1 MVLPDWECFI
11 GITAFPGTDA
21 DRRCFIDDNDAF
33 PVAEPVNFLCI
44 GIMAGAEGIGVHP
57 VQQIDI
63 FYIKAQI
70 QPSSVKRRI
79 LMLAEALEIKGLSID
94 QKLCPFDF
102 YRAETELFCIAV
114 FSIIYLRLIQ
124 IRSTRIR
131 PPEVGLW
138 NVKLSDAPSSFRHA
152 VAVSIHD
159 FQPDRSIGIDSCR
172 YDTIV

>member
-1 MVLPDWECFI
+1 MFGIRFASYGPHDNTGVIFVPCDEIPQYLFMVLPDWECFI

-131 PPEVGLW
+131 LCISL
-138 NVKLSDAPSSFRHA
+138 KQLA
-152 VAVSIHD
+152 V
-159 FQPDRSIGIDSCR
+159 
-172 YDTIV
+172 